1 VTGGGLQHV
10 SLETRREDVEAEAA
24 FWALLGFDRVAP
36 PPSLADCATWLQAA
50 DGATQ
55 IHLLY
60 ADDPVAP
67 PRGHVAVVAPAFD
80 ATIALLAHAGHA
92 VEPRAPHW
100 GAARAYVRSPGG
112 HLVEV
117 MAAPPPLA

>member
-1 VTGGGLQHV
+1 MAAAGLQHA
-10 SLETRREDVEAEAA
+10 SLETCPADVEAEVA
-24 FWALLGFDRVAP
+24 FWALLGFDRIAP
-36 PPSLADCATWLQAA
+36 PGALGDRAAWLQAG

-60 ADDPVAP
+60 SDAPVAP

-80 ATIALLAHAGHA
+80 ATIALLEHAGHA
-92 VEPRAPHW
+92 TEPREPHW
-100 GAARAYVRSPGG
+100 GAARAYVRSPAG

-117 MAAPPPLA
+117 MAAPPP

>member
-10 SLETRREDVEAEAA
+10 SLETRQEDVEAEVP
-24 FWALLGFDRVAP
+24 FWALLGFDRVEP
-36 PPSLADCATWLQAA
+36 PPSLGDRATWLQAG

-67 PRGHVAVVAPAFD
+67 PRGHVAVMAPAFD
-80 ATIALLAHAGHA
+80 ATIALLEHAGHA
-92 VEPRAPHW
+92 VEPRARHW

-117 MAAPPPLA
+117 MAAPPPA